1 MGKFFQEFKEFA
13 VKGNVMDMAIGVV
26 IGGAFGKIVTSLVS
40 DLIMPLIGAA
50 TGGLNFTDWKWVV
63 RPEVAEQVNEA
74 GEVIQQAVP
83 ALTLNYG
90 NFLQVI
96 FDFLIIALSIFMVV
110 KGINKMKA
118 KFEKPAEPEA
128 PAAPAGPTQE
138 ELLTEIRDLLKN
150 K

>member
-90 NFLQVI
+90 NFLQVV
-96 FDFLIIALSIFMVV
+96 FDFLIIAFSIFLVV
-110 KGINKMKA
+110 KGINNMKA

>member
-40 DLIMPLIGAA
+40 DIIMPVISAI
-50 TGGLNFTDWKWVV
+50 TGGLSFTDWKWVIREAV
-63 RPEVAEQVNEA
+63 MNGEEIVKPE
-74 GEVIQQAVP
+74 I
-83 ALTLNYG
+83 ALTWG

-118 KFEKPAEPEA
+118 KLEKPAEPEA

-138 ELLTEIRDLLKN
+138 ELLAEIRDLLKKN
-150 K
+150 

>member
-1 MGKFFQEFKEFA
+1 MGKFIQEFKEFA

-40 DLIMPLIGAA
+40 DIIMPLISAA
-50 TGGLNFTDWKWVV
+50 TGGLTFTDWKWVIHEAV
-63 RPEVAEQVNEA
+63 MDGETVVKPEL
-74 GEVIQQAVP
+74 
-83 ALTLNYG
+83 ALTWG

-96 FDFLIIALSIFMVV
+96 FDFIIIAFCIFMVV
-110 KGINKMKA
+110 KGINKMKRQP
-118 KFEKPAEPEA
+118 EPEPEA

-138 ELLTEIRDLLKN
+138 ELLAEIRDLLKN

>member
-13 VKGNVMDMAIGVV
+13 IKGNVMDMAIGVV

-96 FDFLIIALSIFMVV
+96 FDFLIIAFSIFLVV
-110 KGINKMKA
+110 KGINNMKA

>member
-40 DLIMPLIGAA
+40 DIIMPVIGAI
-50 TGGLNFTDWKWVV
+50 TGGLNFTEWKWVISQAV
-63 RPEVAEQVNEA
+63 IEGEEVVKPEVA
-74 GEVIQQAVP
+74 I
-83 ALTLNYG
+83 TWG

-118 KFEKPAEPEA
+118 KLEKPAEPEA

-138 ELLTEIRDLLKN
+138 ELLAEIRDLLKN